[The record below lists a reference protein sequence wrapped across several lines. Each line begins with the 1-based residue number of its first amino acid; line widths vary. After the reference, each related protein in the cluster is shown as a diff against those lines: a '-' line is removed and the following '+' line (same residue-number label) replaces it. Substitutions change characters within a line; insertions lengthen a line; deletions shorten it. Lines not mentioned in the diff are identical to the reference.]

1 MVLDKIT
8 PAKLNL
14 YLASYID
21 LIEDIQLAME
31 VDVFL

>member
-8 PAKLNL
+8 PAKLN
-14 YLASYID
+14 LASYID